1 MYLKFLKKVFAKK
14 KFKYS
19 QAGQDLFAYELFGK
33 NGNYI
38 DIGCGEPMRMN
49 NTYLLETFYG
59 WKGYGI
65 EYNEDPKKNW
75 ELCVERKNKVY
86 WTDALNF
93 NYTKALKENK
103 ILQDVDY
110 LSCDIDPQE
119 STFLVL
125 KKVINENIKPKLITF
140 EHDKYKEKK
149 NYDAMAR
156 EFLLPKGYKIGI
168 ENVYSNFKKNKIF
181 ETWFLREDINYSPKS
196 YDEWLK
202 IKKNFFNFL

>member
-1 MYLKFLKKVFAKK
+1 MLINNDENLWNHPSRITQGVEEGACS
-14 KFKYS
+14 KYS
-19 QAGQDLFAYELFGK
+19 MAALITRNAEKGQYVSNFEL
-33 NGNYI
+33 Y
-38 DIGCGEPMRMN
+38 
-49 NTYLLETFYG
+49 
-59 WKGYGI
+59 
-65 EYNEDPKKNW
+65 
-75 ELCVERKNKVY
+75 
-86 WTDALNF
+86 
-93 NYTKALKENK
+93 
-103 ILQDVDY
+103 
-110 LSCDIDPQE
+110 
-119 STFLVL
+119 
-125 KKVINENIKPKLITF
+125 LITF